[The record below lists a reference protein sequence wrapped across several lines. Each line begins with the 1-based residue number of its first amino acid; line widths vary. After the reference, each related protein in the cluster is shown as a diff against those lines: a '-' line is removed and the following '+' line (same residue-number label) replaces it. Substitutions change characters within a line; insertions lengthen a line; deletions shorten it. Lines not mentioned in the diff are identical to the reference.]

1 MCPLTPFRWHLPVLQ
16 GVIVDHTLERGEAP
30 PETASACALH
40 AYLPLGVELPVKSI
54 AVPAFGLEV
63 LVLCLGSRAL
73 DPRTV
78 RGHVDESTLAVTR
91 HDHLLPVCGL
101 VALSRCL
108 LTATGSVECAHAL
121 GVTARGLDDCAGE
134 TWCDHSRSH
143 GYRQRS
149 CDHSPSSD
157 CSRSRKR
164 SWRPGRSRRDRAE
177 AVGASRDRGNSGVT
191 VDSRWCSLCDHF
203 ARSM

>member
-1 MCPLTPFRWHLPVLQ
+1 M
-16 GVIVDHTLERGEAP
+16 EREEAP
-30 PETASACALH
+30 PETAPACALH
-40 AYLPLGVELPVKSI
+40 AYLPLGVELPMKNI
-54 AVPAFGLEV
+54 TVPALGLEV

-78 RGHVDESTLAVTR
+78 RGHMDESALAVTR
-91 HDHLLPVCGL
+91 HDHLLPVCSL
-101 VALSRCL
+101 VALSRCR
-108 LTATGSVECAHAL
+108 LTATGSVECAH
-121 GVTARGLDDCAGE
+121 ARGLDDCAGE

-149 CDHSPSSD
+149 CDRRRSRDHSPSFD
-157 CSRSRKR
+157 CSRFGKR

-177 AVGASRDRGNSGVT
+177 AVGASRDRDNSVVT
-191 VDSRWCSLCDHF
+191 VDSRWCSLCDRF